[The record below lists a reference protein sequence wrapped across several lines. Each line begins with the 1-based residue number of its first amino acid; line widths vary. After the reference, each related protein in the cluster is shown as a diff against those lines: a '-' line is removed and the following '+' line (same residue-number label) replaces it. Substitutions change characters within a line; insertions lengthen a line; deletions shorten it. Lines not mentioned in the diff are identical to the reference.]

1 MAVLAGQVQGR
12 EAAAVSEIKV
22 RPVLTQKFDCPTEA
36 LPSSLV
42 QRRVAVLEEKVNSK
56 LNTCL
61 N

>member
-12 EAAAVSEIKV
+12 ETAAVSEIEV
-22 RPVLTQKFDCPTEA
+22 RPVLAQKFDCPTEA